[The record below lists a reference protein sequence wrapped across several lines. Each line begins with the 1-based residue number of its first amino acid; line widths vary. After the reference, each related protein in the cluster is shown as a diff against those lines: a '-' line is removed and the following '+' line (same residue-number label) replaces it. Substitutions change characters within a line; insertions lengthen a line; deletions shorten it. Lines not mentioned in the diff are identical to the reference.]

1 MSARK
6 PLALLALI
14 ALATLA
20 ACADVTGPSTPN
32 GFCTITGGPDQ
43 CSGGVTAQK

>member
-1 MSARK
+1 MSVRK
-6 PLALLALI
+6 PLSLLAIL

-32 GFCTITGGPDQ
+32 GFCTVTGGPD
-43 CSGGVTAQK
+43 CTPGVTAQK